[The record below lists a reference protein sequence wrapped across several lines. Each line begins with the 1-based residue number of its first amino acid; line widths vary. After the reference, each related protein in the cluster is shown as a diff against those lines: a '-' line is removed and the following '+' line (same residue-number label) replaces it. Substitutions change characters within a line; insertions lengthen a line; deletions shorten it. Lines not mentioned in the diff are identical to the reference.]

1 MPGIAIP
8 AVALTR
14 LDGKPAVWVVD
25 PRTST
30 VALRRIEIR
39 SNDATMVQVESGLNP
54 GDVVVTAGV
63 QVLRPGQKVSLLG
76 SVK

>member
-1 MPGIAIP
+1 
-8 AVALTR
+8 
-14 LDGKPAVWVVD
+14 
-25 PRTST
+25 
-30 VALRRIEIR
+30 
-39 SNDATMVQVESGLNP
+39 VQVESGLNP